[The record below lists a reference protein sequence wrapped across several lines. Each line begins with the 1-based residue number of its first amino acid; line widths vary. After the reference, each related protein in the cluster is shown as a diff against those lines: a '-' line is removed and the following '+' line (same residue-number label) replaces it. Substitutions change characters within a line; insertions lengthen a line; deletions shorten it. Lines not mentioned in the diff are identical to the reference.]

1 MTVDLPLNLALAVTL
16 TQFGQ
21 LAKAGRTLFP
31 GSRGLAAI
39 PTIAT
44 FAGLLAMM
52 GAANVEA
59 FRGRTGLLGVVVGG
73 GVLLLLSA
81 IRWTEGRRVS

>member
-1 MTVDLPLNLALAVTL
+1 
-16 TQFGQ
+16 
-21 LAKAGRTLFP
+21 
-31 GSRGLAAI
+31 
-39 PTIAT
+39 
-44 FAGLLAMM
+44 MM